1 MKKVFDIIAFFLLLE
16 LQVFVGTGEYSIPVA
31 VGLIV
36 LCVYE
41 FFTENKS
48 ILFKDRK
55 SIEVQKKQL
64 TAGEKAGAAVYGGIV
79 LMALVFG
86 ASTGAQLAFIL
97 IALVLG
103 ITVFSLREKK
113 KIRESDVSTW
123 ISSFTIPKFF
133 LYLMNYLLSVQ
144 IHGNVAYQSILL
156 LSCFVLYDILDH
168 GEKIAA
174 KANKGQISH
183 NEFKHYL
190 FHRWS
195 KYWNF
200 FLGVWFFI
208 ALRANGIISAN
219 YEYILL
225 FTFMIAF
232 FTFLM
237 KNENK
242 FTFKDFAVIIFFSA
256 LLAGI
261 SPLMMAVSNNEI
273 PTYAL
278 AAAIFVAFD
287 LADVYFHEREFK
299 ESTVKFWGQKAVV
312 YVLMGVYIAQ
322 VHFMMTHALFGI
334 DQVAVSI
341 FQ

>member
-1 MKKVFDIIAFFLLLE
+1 MKKVFEMIAFFLLLE
-16 LQVFVGTGEYSIPVA
+16 LQVFAGKEEYSIPVA
-31 VGLIV
+31 VGLII

-41 FFTENKS
+41 YFTENKS
-48 ILFKDRK
+48 ILFKDRQ
-55 SIEVQKKQL
+55 SMEVQKKQL
-64 TAGEKAGAAVYGGIV
+64 TPGEKAGAAVYAGIV

-86 ASTGAQLAFIL
+86 TSTGAQFAFIL
-97 IALVLG
+97 IAMVLG
-103 ITVFSLREKK
+103 VTIFSLRQKK
-113 KIRESDVSTW
+113 NIQQADVSTW

-133 LYLMNYLLSVQ
+133 LYLMNYLLSIQ
-144 IHGNVAYQSILL
+144 IQGNVAYQSILL

-174 KANKGQISH
+174 KANKGLISQ

-208 ALRANGIISAN
+208 ALRANGVIDAN

-237 KNENK
+237 KNENG
-242 FTFKDFAVIIFFSA
+242 FMFRDFAITVFFSA

-261 SPLMMAVSNNEI
+261 SPLMMAISNNEI
-273 PTYAL
+273 PTYVL

-299 ESTVKFWGQKAVV
+299 ESTMKFWGQKAVV
-312 YVLMGVYIAQ
+312 YMLMAVYIAQ
-322 VHFMMTHALFGI
+322 VHFMMTHSLFGI
-334 DQVAVSI
+334 NQVAVSI

>member
-1 MKKVFDIIAFFLLLE
+1 MKKVFDLIAFFLLLE
-16 LQVFVGTGEYSIPVA
+16 LQVFLGKGEYSIPVA
-31 VGLIV
+31 LGLV
-36 LCVYE
+36 ALSVYE

-48 ILFKDRK
+48 ILFKDRQ
-55 SIEVQKKQL
+55 SLEVQKKQL
-64 TAGEKAGAAVYGGIV
+64 TPAEKAGAAVYGAIV
-79 LMALVFG
+79 LLCLVFG
-86 ASTGAQLAFIL
+86 TNSGAQFAFIL

-103 ITVFSLREKK
+103 ITVFFLREKK
-113 KIRESDVSTW
+113 KIKESDVSTW

-168 GEKIAA
+168 GEKIAE

-200 FLGVWFFI
+200 FLGIWFFI
-208 ALRANGIISAN
+208 ALRANGVIDAN

-225 FTFMIAF
+225 FTFMIVF

-242 FTFKDFAVIIFFSA
+242 FTFRDFSIIVCFSA

-261 SPLMMAVSNNEI
+261 SPLMMAISNNEI
-273 PTYAL
+273 PTYVL

-299 ESTVKFWGQKAVV
+299 ESTMKFWSQKAVV
-312 YVLMGVYIAQ
+312 YVLMAVYIGQ

-341 FQ
+341 FR